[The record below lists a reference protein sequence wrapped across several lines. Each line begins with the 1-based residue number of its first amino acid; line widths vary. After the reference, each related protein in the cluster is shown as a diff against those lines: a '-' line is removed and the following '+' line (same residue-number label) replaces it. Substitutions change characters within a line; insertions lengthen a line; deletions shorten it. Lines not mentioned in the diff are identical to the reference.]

1 VKPTHPFSRK
11 GDCGWGAWQLGFRY
25 NYLDLND
32 SGLNGG
38 MAHNGTLGL
47 NWFLNPNLKFQWNY
61 MATYRD
67 VDLVPAFAAGSGV
80 VHGFGMRMAVDF

>member
-1 VKPTHPFSRK
+1 
-11 GDCGWGAWQLGFRY
+11 
-25 NYLDLND
+25 
-32 SGLNGG
+32 
-38 MAHNGTLGL
+38 L

-80 VHGFGMRMAVDF
+80 VHGFGMRMAIDF